1 VLNPAALLQQ
11 FLRGLLIRPKIG
23 GGGFGF
29 YLFQFGAFCR
39 DIKETSRAVPR
50 VSLNRRKRFL
60 IPELTELQS
69 LFRYQKPDRKRGLTR

>member
-11 FLRGLLIRPKIG
+11 FLCGLLIRPEIG
-23 GGGFGF
+23 GGGLGF

-60 IPELTELQS
+60 VPELTQLQS
-69 LFRYQKPDRKRGLTR
+69 WFCIRSPTVREGSFT